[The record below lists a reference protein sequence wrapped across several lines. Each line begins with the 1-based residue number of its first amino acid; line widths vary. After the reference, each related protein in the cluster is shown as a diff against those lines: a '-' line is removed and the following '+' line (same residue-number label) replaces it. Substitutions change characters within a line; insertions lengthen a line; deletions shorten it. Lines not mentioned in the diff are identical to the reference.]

1 MPSACQTAT
10 CSQGR
15 PRVFPWTEE
24 KTKPVVSNKHRNSD
38 ALSVGVGQPR
48 DGTYKSW
55 ETRMT
60 KPQSG
65 DPFSQFAAMFQQYQ
79 LPGLDVSA
87 ILEARRKD
95 VEALTEANQA
105 AFGGMQAIQDK
116 QLEILRRALDDFQS
130 IAQQLA
136 SSPTKPPVNP
146 ADAVQKALH
155 AALADMQDIAQKTQR
170 TQTEA
175 YAIVSKRIEDAV
187 QELKT
192 SLERPQK

>member
-1 MPSACQTAT
+1 M
-10 CSQGR
+10 
-15 PRVFPWTEE
+15 
-24 KTKPVVSNKHRNSD
+24 N
-38 ALSVGVGQPR
+38 
-48 DGTYKSW
+48 
-55 ETRMT
+55 

-105 AFGGMQAIQDK
+105 AFGGMQTIQGN
-116 QLEILRRALDDFQS
+116 QLEILRRALNDFQS

-146 ADAVQKALH
+146 TDAVQKALH
-155 AALADMQDIAQKTQR
+155 AALADMQDIAQKTQQA
-170 TQTEA
+170 QTEA
-175 YAIVSKRIEDAV
+175 YAIVSKRMEEAV

>member
-1 MPSACQTAT
+1 
-10 CSQGR
+10 
-15 PRVFPWTEE
+15 
-24 KTKPVVSNKHRNSD
+24 
-38 ALSVGVGQPR
+38 
-48 DGTYKSW
+48 
-55 ETRMT
+55 MT

-136 SSPTKPPVNP
+136 SSPTKPPLNP

-175 YAIVSKRIEDAV
+175 YAIVSKRMEDAV

>member
-1 MPSACQTAT
+1 
-10 CSQGR
+10 
-15 PRVFPWTEE
+15 
-24 KTKPVVSNKHRNSD
+24 
-38 ALSVGVGQPR
+38 
-48 DGTYKSW
+48 
-55 ETRMT
+55 MT

-79 LPGLDVSA
+79 LPGVDVSA

-146 ADAVQKALH
+146 TDAVQKALH
-155 AALADMQDIAQKTQR
+155 AALADMQDIAQKTQQA
-170 TQTEA
+170 QTEA
-175 YAIVSKRIEDAV
+175 YAIVSKRMEEAV

-192 SLERPQK
+192 SLERPLK

>member
-1 MPSACQTAT
+1 
-10 CSQGR
+10 
-15 PRVFPWTEE
+15 
-24 KTKPVVSNKHRNSD
+24 
-38 ALSVGVGQPR
+38 
-48 DGTYKSW
+48 
-55 ETRMT
+55 MT

-146 ADAVQKALH
+146 TDAVQKALH
-155 AALADMQDIAQKTQR
+155 AALADMQDIAQKTQQA
-170 TQTEA
+170 QTEA
-175 YAIVSKRIEDAV
+175 YAIVSKRMEEAV
-187 QELKT
+187 QELKA
-192 SLERPQK
+192 SLERPLK

>member
-1 MPSACQTAT
+1 
-10 CSQGR
+10 
-15 PRVFPWTEE
+15 
-24 KTKPVVSNKHRNSD
+24 
-38 ALSVGVGQPR
+38 
-48 DGTYKSW
+48 
-55 ETRMT
+55 MT

-146 ADAVQKALH
+146 TDAVQKALH
-155 AALADMQDIAQKTQR
+155 AALADMQDIAQKTQQ

-175 YAIVSKRIEDAV
+175 YAIVSKRMEEAV

>member
-1 MPSACQTAT
+1 
-10 CSQGR
+10 
-15 PRVFPWTEE
+15 
-24 KTKPVVSNKHRNSD
+24 
-38 ALSVGVGQPR
+38 
-48 DGTYKSW
+48 
-55 ETRMT
+55 MT

-146 ADAVQKALH
+146 TDAVQKALH
-155 AALADMQDIAQKTQR
+155 AALADMQDIAQKTQQA
-170 TQTEA
+170 QTEA
-175 YAIVSKRIEDAV
+175 YAIVSKRMEEAV